1 MVATSATSSQD
12 RPAAPDGLI
21 SPIRLVLRVTAAIV
35 AVVGLFIL
43 SLPVLM
49 PLLDWAGAA
58 SPWGVAL
65 MDAALMAVVTG
76 PIAYFWVMRPYY
88 RACAQAEVTLG
99 QNQQALARGQRVA
112 KLGTWRWSIAQDE
125 LISCSAEFARI
136 HGVGLDAIHDLMRDF
151 VARVVHPD
159 DRDRAAAVFAR
170 ADAERAG
177 YEIEYRILRPDGEVR
192 HILEI
197 GEAVTDASGRTVE
210 HIGTNQDITGHKRV
224 EDALQDSQSLYE
236 GLIKVAP
243 ISIFVQ
249 STVDGK
255 IVFAND
261 RGVKLLGAASRDEV
275 IGRSLV
281 EFLHP
286 DYRAQAQE
294 RIRRAMAG
302 EAVDPVVEGKVVRV
316 DGTVIDVER
325 SISGCTYDGAPAFQS
340 VFYDVT
346 ERKAGELAIVTA
358 QEEAVLASRA
368 KSEFLANMSHELRT
382 PLNAI
387 IGFSEIIGSESFG
400 PVGNPK
406 YRDYAQ
412 DISESGKHLLAL
424 INDILD
430 LSKIESGR
438 MELAEEDVDV
448 ADTIRSCL
456 RMMGDRARNGELNL
470 TAEIDETANSLLR
483 ADSRMLKQI
492 LFNMLSNAI
501 KFTPPGGK
509 VTIRAWHN
517 RHSGYVIQV
526 EDSGIGMALND
537 IPKAL
542 SRFGQIDSA
551 LGRKYEGTGLGLP
564 LTKSLAELHGGSL
577 DLQSEA
583 GAGTTVTVRFPARR
597 LVAQHQLSSAPAAPT
612 PLLTRAGGVNSS

>member
-1 MVATSATSSQD
+1 MATGSATSNQN
-12 RPAAPDGLI
+12 RPAAPDGLT
-21 SPIRLVLRVTAAIV
+21 SPLRLVLRIT
-35 AVVGLFIL
+35 AVVFVVESLFML
-43 SLPVLM
+43 ALPLFV
-49 PLLDWAGAA
+49 PLLGLTGTA
-58 SPWGVAL
+58 SPWSVAIL
-65 MDAALMAVVTG
+65 DATMMAVVTG
-76 PIAYFWVMRPYY
+76 PIAYFWALRPYN
-88 RACAQAEVTLG
+88 RARAQAEAVRE
-99 QNQQALARGQRVA
+99 QSEKALAKAQRLA
-112 KLGTWRWSIAQDE
+112 KLGTWRWSIERDE

-136 HGVGLDAIHDLMRDF
+136 HGVGLDRIHDLMRDHE
-151 VARVVHPD
+151 ARVVHPD
-159 DRDRAAAVFAR
+159 DRERVAAAFAR

-177 YEIEYRILRPDGEVR
+177 YEIEYRILLPDGELR
-192 HILEI
+192 HVLEI
-197 GEAVTDASGRTVE
+197 GEAVIDASEQTTS
-210 HIGTNQDITGHKRV
+210 HIGTIQDITDHKRV
-224 EDALQDSQSLYE
+224 EDALHDSQSLYE

-243 ISIFVQ
+243 VSIFVQ
-249 STVDGK
+249 AAADGK

-261 RGVKLLGAASRDEV
+261 RGMNLLGAASRNEV
-275 IGRSLV
+275 IGRSLI

-286 DYRAQAQE
+286 DDRAQAQE
-294 RIRRAMAG
+294 RTQRLLADQAI
-302 EAVDPVVEGKVVRV
+302 EPVVEGKIVCI

-325 SISGCTYDGAPAFQS
+325 SVAGCTYGGAPALQS
-340 VFYDVT
+340 VVYDVT
-346 ERKAGELAIVTA
+346 ERKAGEQAIITA
-358 QEEAVLASRA
+358 QEEAVLANRA

-387 IGFSEIIGSESFG
+387 IGFSELIGNESFG
-400 PVGNPK
+400 PVGDPK

-438 MELAEEDVDV
+438 LELEEENVDV

-456 RMMGDRARNGELNL
+456 RLMAERARSGGLELA
-470 TAEIDETANSLLR
+470 TEIDETTYSLLR
-483 ADSRMLKQI
+483 ADPRMLKQI

-509 VTIRAWHN
+509 VTVRAWHN
-517 RHSGYVIQV
+517 RHSGYIIQV
-526 EDSGIGMALND
+526 VDDGIGMALDD

-542 SRFGQIDSA
+542 SRFGQIDST

-583 GAGTTVTVRFPARR
+583 GAGTTVTVRFPAGR
-597 LVAQHQLSSAPAAPT
+597 LMAQSQAAAEPAAPAR
-612 PLLTRAGGVNSS
+612 LARAGGAKSA

>member
-1 MVATSATSSQD
+1 MATGSATSSQH
-12 RPAAPDGLI
+12 RPVVPNGLM
-21 SPIRLVLRVTAAIV
+21 SPLRLVLHITI
-35 AVVGLFIL
+35 AVFAVESLFML
-43 SLPVLM
+43 ALPQLM
-49 PLLDWAGAA
+49 PLLISTGAA
-58 SPWGVAL
+58 SPWGVAIL
-65 MDAALMAVVTG
+65 DATLMAVVTG
-76 PIAYFWVMRPYY
+76 PIVYFWALRPYH
-88 RACAQAEVTLG
+88 R
-99 QNQQALARGQRVA
+99 
-112 KLGTWRWSIAQDE
+112 
-125 LISCSAEFARI
+125 
-136 HGVGLDAIHDLMRDF
+136 
-151 VARVVHPD
+151 
-159 DRDRAAAVFAR
+159 AR
-170 ADAERAG
+170 AR
-177 YEIEYRILRPDGEVR
+177 
-192 HILEI
+192 
-197 GEAVTDASGRTVE
+197 
-210 HIGTNQDITGHKRV
+210 DITDRKRV
-224 EDALQDSQSLYE
+224 EDALHDSRSLYE

-249 STVDGK
+249 ATTDGK
-255 IVFAND
+255 ILFAND

-275 IGRSLV
+275 IGRSLI

-294 RIRRAMAG
+294 RNRHILAG
-302 EAVDPVVEGKVVRV
+302 ETVDPIMEGKIVRL

-325 SISGCTYDGAPAFQS
+325 SVAGCTYGGEPALQS
-340 VFYDVT
+340 VLYDVT
-346 ERKAGELAIVTA
+346 ERKAGEQAIVTA
-358 QEEAVLASRA
+358 QEEAVLANRA

-387 IGFSEIIGSESFG
+387 IGFSDLIGSECFG
-400 PVGNPK
+400 PVGDPK

-438 MELAEEDVDV
+438 MELEEANVDV

-456 RMMGDRARNGELNL
+456 RLMGERARNGGLEL
-470 TAEIDETANSLLR
+470 TAEIDETTFSLLYV
-483 ADSRMLKQI
+483 DLRMLKQI
-492 LFNMLSNAI
+492 LFNILSNAI

-526 EDSGIGMALND
+526 EDNGIGMALED

-597 LVAQHQLSSAPAAPT
+597 LMAQSQAPAELATPT
-612 PLLTRAGGVNSS
+612 PLRAPLARAGGASPS

>member
-1 MVATSATSSQD
+1 MATGGATSNRN
-12 RPAAPDGLI
+12 RPAAPDGLV
-21 SPIRLVLRVTAAIV
+21 SPIRLVLRITAAV
-35 AVVGLFIL
+35 FAFEGLFMLAI
-43 SLPVLM
+43 PKLM
-49 PLLDWAGAA
+49 PLLDSAGTA
-58 SPWGVAL
+58 SPWGVAFL
-65 MDAALMAVVTG
+65 DAALMAVVTG
-76 PIAYFWVMRPYY
+76 PIAYFWALRPYHQ
-88 RACAQAEVTLG
+88 ACIQAEATLG
-99 QNQQALARGQRVA
+99 QSERALARGHRVA
-112 KLGTWRWSIAQDE
+112 GLGTWRWSIEHDE

-136 HGVGLDAIHDLMRDF
+136 HGVGLDEIYDLMRDPG
-151 VARVVHPD
+151 ARVIHPD
-159 DRDRAAAVFAR
+159 DRDRVAAVFAR

-192 HILEI
+192 HVLEI

-210 HIGTNQDITGHKRV
+210 HIGTTQDITGHKCV

-236 GLIKVAP
+236 SLIKVAP
-243 ISIFVQ
+243 VSIFLQ
-249 STVDGK
+249 SAVDGK

-261 RGVKLLGAASRDEV
+261 RGVKLLGAASRDEL
-275 IGRSLV
+275 IGRPLI
-281 EFLHP
+281 EFLHS

-294 RIRRAMAG
+294 RNRRILADQTI
-302 EAVDPVVEGKVVRV
+302 DPVVEGKVVRI
-316 DGTVIDVER
+316 DGTVIDVEH
-325 SISGCTYDGAPAFQS
+325 SVSGCTYGGKPALQS
-340 VFYDVT
+340 VLYDIT
-346 ERKAGELAIVTA
+346 ERKVGELVVVTA
-358 QEEAVLASRA
+358 QEEAVLANRA
-368 KSEFLANMSHELRT
+368 KSEFLTNMSHELRT

-387 IGFSEIIGSESFG
+387 IGFAELIGAECFG
-400 PVGNPK
+400 PLGNSK
-406 YRDYAQ
+406 YRDYAT
-412 DISESGKHLLAL
+412 DIADSGNHLLAL

-438 MELAEEDVDV
+438 MELQEENVDV
-448 ADTIRSCL
+448 VDTIRTCL
-456 RMMGDRARNGELNL
+456 RLMDERARNGELKL
-470 TAEIDETANSLLR
+470 TAEIDEATILLLR
-483 ADSRMLKQI
+483 ADQRMLKQI

-551 LGRKYEGTGLGLP
+551 LGRRYEGTGLGLP
-564 LTKSLAELHGGSL
+564 LTKSLAELHGGSF

-597 LVAQHQLSSAPAAPT
+597 LVAQKQMSAAPET
-612 PLLTRAGGVNSS
+612 AVPLARAGGANSY